1 MSAAAARPMLENE
14 KVKSLHRGRF
24 GDCVPTRASV
34 EAIGDAGC
42 GPGAAERI
50 LIMQSL
56 PTMAQPSDEAPP
68 VRSTRQLLADGERA
82 VWDRGDLCRGR
93 ELFDLAFR
101 RAQRARD
108 PRATAAAAL
117 GLAGLWVHEHQSFT
131 SAAVAL
137 DRLRRAAE
145 AATCARDETLAA
157 RLRARLT
164 AETDYRS
171 AEHGAIRAVVE
182 QARHSG
188 DPIVLAEALNLAHQ
202 CLMAPNC
209 GGIRRR
215 LADELIT
222 TSTRTRRRGD
232 LLLGRLW
239 RTVDLVLDSGPQA
252 RRSLAELRRT
262 LAARD
267 HLAVDHGARAI
278 EVMFE
283 IRAGRFDQAE
293 RRAGECADA
302 GRAAGQPA
310 AATAW
315 HAAQLVTVRW
325 YQGRITEVLPLVRR
339 VAESASLSPVD
350 YSFQALLA
358 LAAAAAGDQRQART
372 ALAALTGDGRSL
384 AELPRS
390 GSWLV
395 ALYAIVEAAHL
406 LGDWEAADQA
416 YRLLRPFAH
425 LPIAAGLAVSCFG
438 SVEHA
443 LGLAQLTLGEYERAA
458 EHLRRAVYH
467 NNALGHWPAAALA
480 QQRLVAALKRRATGQ
495 SPASPTSPAPP
506 VCRRQGRD
514 WRVQAAGRTVE
525 VEHCRGMAHLA
536 VLFANPGR
544 EISALELATIPR
556 AGLRTAAS
564 STSAATTSAS
574 PTSVSHDDAAHGLTD
589 WVRALP
595 SSEERARIAVG
606 KAIRRALQRIA
617 DADPELGR
625 LLADGV
631 RTGKQCAY
639 TPTEPC
645 ATGAPLSERR
655 AG

>member
-1 MSAAAARPMLENE
+1 
-14 KVKSLHRGRF
+14 
-24 GDCVPTRASV
+24 
-34 EAIGDAGC
+34 
-42 GPGAAERI
+42 
-50 LIMQSL
+50 MQSL
-56 PTMAQPSDEAPP
+56 PTMAQPSGQAPP
-68 VRSTRQLLADGERA
+68 VRSTRQLLADAERA
-82 VWDRGDLCRGR
+82 VWDHGDLRRGR
-93 ELFDLAFR
+93 ELFDIAFR
-101 RAQRARD
+101 RTQGGRD
-108 PRATAAAAL
+108 PRTTAAAAL

-131 SAAVAL
+131 GAAVAL

-145 AATCARDETLAA
+145 AAAAVPDAVLAA
-157 RLRARLT
+157 RLRARLA

-182 QARHSG
+182 QARRSG
-188 DPIVLAEALNLAHQ
+188 NPVVLAESLNLAHQ
-202 CLMAPNC
+202 CLMAPTC

-215 LADELIT
+215 IADELIA
-222 TSTRTRRRGD
+222 TSARTRRPGD
-232 LLLGRLW
+232 LLLGKLW

-252 RRSLAELRRT
+252 RRSLAELRRS

-283 IRAGRFDQAE
+283 IRAGRFEQAE
-293 RRAGECADA
+293 RRARECADA

-310 AATAW
+310 TTAW

-325 YQGRITEVLPLVRR
+325 YQGRIAELLPLIRR
-339 VAESASLSPVD
+339 VAESPSLSPVD
-350 YSFQALLA
+350 YSFHALLA
-358 LAAAAAGDQRQART
+358 LAAASAGDQRQART
-372 ALAALTGDGRSL
+372 ALAALTGHGRSL

-406 LGDWEAADQA
+406 VGDWESADQA

-425 LPIAAGLAVSCFG
+425 LPIAAGPAVSCFG

-458 EHLRRAVYH
+458 EHLRRAVHH
-467 NNALGHWPAAALA
+467 NTALGHWPAAALA
-480 QQRLVAALKRRATGQ
+480 QQRLAAATKRHTPDQ
-495 SPASPTSPAPP
+495 SPTPP
-506 VCRRQGRD
+506 VCRRQGRH
-514 WRVQAAGRTVE
+514 WRVTAAGRTVE

-536 VLFANPGR
+536 VLFGNPGR
-544 EISALELATIPR
+544 EISALHLATIPR
-556 AGLRTAAS
+556 ASLSAAASPAPAPRTATS
-564 STSAATTSAS
+564 PSTGTGPQFDDQAVRAYRERRSGPRPGIEHRGIDGRRDFEGRDVEGGDTGRSGIGRG
-574 PTSVSHDDAAHGLTD
+574 DAAGGLTD

-595 SSEERARIAVG
+595 SADERARIAVG

-625 LLADGV
+625 LLAAGV
-631 RTGKQCAY
+631 RTGKQCMY
-639 TPTEPC
+639 TPVGP
-645 ATGAPLSERR
+645 ADAGAPFGDRR
-655 AG
+655 EG

>member
-1 MSAAAARPMLENE
+1 
-14 KVKSLHRGRF
+14 
-24 GDCVPTRASV
+24 
-34 EAIGDAGC
+34 
-42 GPGAAERI
+42 
-50 LIMQSL
+50 MQSL
-56 PTMAQPSDEAPP
+56 PTMAQPSGEAPP

-101 RAQRARD
+101 RARRARD

-145 AATCARDETLAA
+145 DAAAARDETLAA

-182 QARHSG
+182 QARRAG

-232 LLLGRLW
+232 LLLGKLW
-239 RTVDLVLDSGPQA
+239 HTVDLVLDSGPQA

-283 IRAGRFDQAE
+283 IRAGRFEQAE
-293 RRAGECADA
+293 RRARDCADA

-339 VAESASLSPVD
+339 VAESPSLSPVD

-358 LAAAAAGDQRQART
+358 LAAASAGDRRQART

-395 ALYAIVEAAHL
+395 ALYGIVEAAHL
-406 LGDWEAADQA
+406 LGDWETADQA
-416 YRLLRPFAH
+416 YRLLRPLAH
-425 LPIAAGLAVSCFG
+425 LPIAAGPAVSCFG

-443 LGLAQLTLGEYERAA
+443 LGVAQLTLGEYERAA
-458 EHLRRAVYH
+458 EHLRRAVHH
-467 NNALGHWPAAALA
+467 NTALGHWPAAALA
-480 QQRLVAALKRRATGQ
+480 QQRLVAAMKRRATGQ
-495 SPASPTSPAPP
+495 SPTSPTPP
-506 VCRRQGRD
+506 VCRRQGRN

-544 EISALELATIPR
+544 EISALQLATIPR
-556 AGLRTAAS
+556 AGSHAAS
-564 STSAATTSAS
+564 STSPSSVSTSSAS
-574 PTSVSHDDAAHGLTD
+574 ASHDNAARGLTD

-625 LLADGV
+625 LLAEGV
-631 RTGKQCAY
+631 HTGKQCAY
-639 TPTEPC
+639 TPAEPC
-645 ATGAPLSERR
+645 DAGAPFGDRR